1 MTHSLTFD
9 RVGKRFDQ
17 TIVLTDVTFD
27 TKPGEFVVLVGPSGC
42 GKSTLLRLVA
52 GLETVTDGEIR
63 VGSKVLNEV
72 PPQDRGVGMVF
83 QSYALYPHMT
93 VRENLAFPLYVKGAT
108 LQAREQAV
116 QQVANILGIEPLL
129 DRLPR
134 QLSGGQRQR
143 VAIGR
148 CLVRKPEIYCFDEP
162 LSNLDAALRAQI
174 RVELKALQRKLE
186 KTTLYV
192 THDQVEAMTLADRIV
207 VLNRGIVQQVGSPE
221 QLYTR
226 PANRFVARFIGTPSM
241 NLMRGTVENG
251 RFRSGDLSVPLHVD
265 DGDVV
270 MGVRVEDV
278 CVVSRFD
285 RDSLKSDTGS
295 SSQSG
300 VMEQSDVF
308 GATVQGIEP
317 VGESGYLHLKVD
329 GLLLETSDGQGKD
342 SDMQRMLLASVPGHI
357 AFSYRIGDRIR
368 LKIRAQHCHAFDME
382 TGNAIDT
389 SRDNDRTND
398 RVNDTFDGRSDD
410 DDYGAVNSDGDETN
424 GKGDGA

>member
-1 MTHSLTFD
+1 MPDRPTQARPNELDAMTHSLSFD
-9 RVGKRFDQ
+9 CVGKRYDQ
-17 TIVLTDVTFD
+17 TVVLSDITFD

-42 GKSTLLRLVA
+42 GKSTLLRMVA
-52 GLETVTDGEIR
+52 GLETISSGQIR
-63 VGSKVLNEV
+63 AGKRVLNDV

-93 VRENLAFPLYVKGAT
+93 VRENLAFPLFVKGAT
-108 LQAREQAV
+108 REAQAQAV
-116 QQVANILGIEPLL
+116 KQVCAILGLDPLL

-148 CLVRKPEIYCFDEP
+148 CLVRKPDIYCFDEP

-226 PANRFVARFIGTPSM
+226 PYNRFVARFIGTPSM
-241 NLMRGTVENG
+241 SMIAGTVENG
-251 RFRSGDLSVPLHVD
+251 RFRSGALTVPVALEDSAIVL
-265 DGDVV
+265 
-270 MGVRVEDV
+270 GVRVEDV
-278 CVVSRFD
+278 CVVKD
-285 RDSLKSDTGS
+285 DAPGAADDP
-295 SSQSG
+295 
-300 VMEQSDVF
+300 DVF
-308 GATVQGIEP
+308 SATVHGIEP

-329 GLLLETSDGQGKD
+329 GLLLESDDSSSRDTSSQT
-342 SDMQRMLLASVPGHI
+342 MLLASVPGHD
-357 AFSYRIGDRIR
+357 AFGYRIGDQIR
-368 LKIRAQHCHAFDME
+368 VKIRAERCHGFDPD
-382 TGNAIDT
+382 TGVA
-389 SRDNDRTND
+389 
-398 RVNDTFDGRSDD
+398 VQFDHAEREGD
-410 DDYGAVNSDGDETN
+410 AV
-424 GKGDGA
+424 